1 MRPLPLAMCADDGRV
16 RIDED
21 LELIFSRFGKILS
34 CEVIRDKKTGDSLQY
49 AFIEFENRKDCEQ
62 AYFKMQGVLIDDHR
76 IHVDF
81 SQSVRAASASR
92 PHHDA
97 GSAPPRLLTGSPRS
111 RSSPTAGERRRTRGA
126 PPRPGASVA
135 PPVSR
140 SGGSTRRETIEAGH
154 VTTTWCSTR
163 PSSARDALEKATAAG
178 TTEGVHGAGAPTALA
193 DPTARTDLQPQ
204 RRTTDVSTGGQQ
216 ATRDAVTTTV
226 TIEGEVVDS
235 PCISSPADAG
245 PSPPL
250 GHVTRPC
257 CGILRIRGGAPGG
270 ESSRLRCRVVASHE
284 RMAMELH
291 TALSHIRY
299 WGRRQNL

>member
-1 MRPLPLAMCADDGRV
+1 MRICADDGRV

-81 SQSVRAASASR
+81 SQSVRSASASASASR
-92 PHHDA
+92 SRRDA
-97 GSAPPRLLTGSPRS
+97 GSPPPRLLTGSPRS
-111 RSSPTAGERRRTRGA
+111 RSSPTAGERRPTRGA

-140 SGGSTRRETIEAGH
+140 SGDNTRQEIIEPGH
-154 VTTTWCSTR
+154 ATTTWCSTR
-163 PSSARDALEKATAAG
+163 PSSAGDALEKATAAVVAAA
-178 TTEGVHGAGAPTALA
+178 TTAGVHAAGALTALTA
-193 DPTARTDLQPQ
+193 PTMRTDLQAQ
-204 RRTTDVSTGGQQ
+204 GRTTDVSTEGQR
-216 ATRDAVTTTV
+216 ATRDAVTTTG
-226 TIEGEVVDS
+226 TIEGEVVGS
-235 PCISSPADAG
+235 SSTSSPPDAG
-245 PSPPL
+245 SSLLL

-257 CGILRIRGGAPGG
+257 CWIDVFHIGTVVVPVR
-270 ESSRLRCRVVASHE
+270 SSV
-284 RMAMELH
+284 
-291 TALSHIRY
+291 Y
-299 WGRRQNL
+299 P